1 MSLLLLLFGWALT
14 HARATTL
21 PKKHVAM
28 CITGQLARLEPES
41 LLRHVVAPN
50 LHAFHFDVIY
60 AMSASRVLFE
70 HKFVA
75 GQGANA
81 PTRFVNSSSAVVLR
95 EALERVHR
103 YVFGSA
109 ADKVPARVLEFTP
122 ALTSDTAWWGFLG
135 LPRSTKPIWA
145 GHQGGYNEWKIL
157 NMYHNHVK
165 CAFEIERL
173 EHSHDAR
180 FDYLVSA
187 REDAF
192 VFSNVDLARFDP
204 HCQLIYKNCLTWS
217 GINMRAQLIRRDA
230 LPFLKDRLRFYVETQ
245 ISGVEFT
252 TPEVWELTQANA
264 LQLARCPVHVDD
276 WPVTAMRHRGAH
288 LQPCFFANEICEPGP
303 HKASCMSPRRHS
315 QLDNV
320 SLRACYPAANASF
333 VGTHVCIEHPSR
345 HRAAM

>member
-21 PKKHVAM
+21 PKHVAM

-135 LPRSTKPIWA
+135 LPRSTEPIWA
-145 GHQGGYNEWKIL
+145 GHQGGYNEWNIL

-173 EHSHDAR
+173 EHKPRRTLRLRSERAR
-180 FDYLVSA
+180 GCVRVFQRGSCPVQSPLPTYLQKLPHLVWYQHA
-187 REDAF
+187 RTAHPEGC
-192 VFSNVDLARFDP
+192 V
-204 HCQLIYKNCLTWS
+204 
-217 GINMRAQLIRRDA
+217 A
-230 LPFLKDRLRFYVETQ
+230 LPQGSAALLRRNPDLGRRVHH
-245 ISGVEFT
+245 
-252 TPEVWELTQANA
+252 
-264 LQLARCPVHVDD
+264 ARGL
-276 WPVTAMRHRGAH
+276 GAH
-288 LQPCFFANEICEPGP
+288 AGECAAARTLPC
-303 HKASCMSPRRHS
+303 PRRRLAGHS
-315 QLDNV
+315 
-320 SLRACYPAANASF
+320 NAPQGGSPP
-333 VGTHVCIEHPSR
+333 TLLLCK
-345 HRAAM
+345 